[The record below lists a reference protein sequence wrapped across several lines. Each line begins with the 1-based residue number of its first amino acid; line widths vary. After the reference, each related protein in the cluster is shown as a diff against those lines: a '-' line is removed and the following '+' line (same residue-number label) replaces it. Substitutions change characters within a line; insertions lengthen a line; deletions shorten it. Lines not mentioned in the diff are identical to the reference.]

1 MNSFYQIKLVNINI
15 YFFMLLKQGYL
26 TAFYH
31 VFQRFSFLTKSRI
44 EVHKNKVDDKNVK
57 TLIKKD

>member
-1 MNSFYQIKLVNINI
+1 
-15 YFFMLLKQGYL
+15 MLLKRGYL
-26 TAFYH
+26 TTFYH
-31 VFQRFSFLTKSRI
+31 VFQRFFFLKKSRI